1 MEKTQYSLLASQWAS
16 VSIPLIYMWVRDEWG
31 GEDREFGQCHG
42 FLMNTFHDASAPRRI
57 KLEKAGFHLLNL
69 LLQLC

>member
-1 MEKTQYSLLASQWAS
+1 MEKAVFS
-16 VSIPLIYMWVRDEWG
+16 VSLPVGICLRPFLIYMWVRAEWG
-31 GEDREFGQCHG
+31 GEGGEFSQCRG
-42 FLMNTFHDASAPRRI
+42 FLMNTFSDASVPHRI